1 VLVLIFPGQGSQ
13 RPGMGAPWQDHPSWQ
28 LIAELSQLAGRD
40 IAELLIDA
48 SSDAL
53 RATRNAQ
60 LATYA
65 LSLVVLDA
73 ATRGPLSF
81 LGTAAALPDG
91 LAAVAGHSLGEY
103 TALVAAGALDA
114 EGGARLVQ
122 ARGEAMQA
130 AAEARPGTMAA
141 ILGLDLPGVAD
152 ACAEAKEAWVAN
164 DNTPGQV
171 VVAGTLKGIEDA
183 GSAALKRGAKRVVS
197 LQVGG
202 AFHSPLMQP
211 AQEPLDSA
219 LARARFKPSSWPV
232 VANVDA
238 GPHTDGFGALL
249 SAQLCSQVRW
259 RESLLTLA
267 EMGATL
273 FVELGP
279 GTELSGMVRRTIPD
293 VSRANVAAPEDLD
306 TLAAA
311 LSANRLGLDG

>member
-1 VLVLIFPGQGSQ
+1 
-13 RPGMGAPWQDHPSWQ
+13 MGVPWRDHPSWQ
-28 LIAELSQLAGRD
+28 LVPELSEVAGRD
-40 IAELLIDA
+40 IAELLLDA
-48 SSDAL
+48 GSDTL

-73 ATRGPLSF
+73 AMRGPLNH
-81 LGTAAALPDG
+81 LKAGPRGLDG

-114 EGGARLVQ
+114 GAGARLVQ

-130 AAEARPGTMAA
+130 AADANPGTMAA
-141 ILGLDLPGVAD
+141 VLGLDLQGVAD
-152 ACAEAKEAWVAN
+152 ACEEAKESWVAN

-171 VVAGTLKGIEDA
+171 VVAGTSRGIEDA
-183 GSAALKRGAKRVVS
+183 GSAALKRGAKRVVP

-211 AQEPLDSA
+211 AQAPLDAA
-219 LARARFKPSSWPV
+219 LANARFAPVSWPV

-238 GPHTDGFGALL
+238 RPHSNGFGPLL

-279 GTELSGMVRRTIPD
+279 GTELSGMVRRTVPEAA
-293 VSRANVAAPEDLD
+293 RANVAAPEDLD
-306 TLAAA
+306 VLALA
-311 LSANRLGLDG
+311 LSRTEAG